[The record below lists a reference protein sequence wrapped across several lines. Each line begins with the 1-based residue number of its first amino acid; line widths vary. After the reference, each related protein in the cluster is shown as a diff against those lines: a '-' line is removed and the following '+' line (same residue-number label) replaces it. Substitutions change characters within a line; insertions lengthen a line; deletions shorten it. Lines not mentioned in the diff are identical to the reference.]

1 MFSYVMMSMLYAQ
14 EVQVSLDADQVIVG
28 IPTVLTVVATGFEES
43 PTPEIGDFTIQ
54 GRNRDTVQI
63 DFMGVEPM
71 VSRQTSIVNGRRSD
85 STFVRYAYRYRMV
98 AEKEGNF
105 QVPSIQVTQ
114 GNVSATSAPGTF
126 RVTEAPTSSEMAIAL
141 ELPEESVW
149 VGQTI
154 PLNVDLFI
162 QRDLADLNIVVPLF
176 DLFPVQAAQADG
188 VTQQHQL
195 STKNGVLTLP
205 VLQDVIEK
213 DGQGYT
219 RIRMM
224 AETTLTQSGK
234 ITVQPARVLANMV
247 VGQQRGFMGF
257 SQNRYQLFQAKD
269 QVRVL
274 DVRPLPLKNRPDSFS
289 GAVGESFSIQARA
302 NKTVVAVG
310 EPIPIELEIRG
321 KGTLDGLQLPDFL
334 ALGLDP
340 KQVETPSQTP
350 LGIIN
355 DDGAKVFSFSI
366 RLKDSGVREIPA
378 LDFAYFD
385 PIEGRYQHAYTQP
398 IALSVSGSNMVSSA
412 QVVST
417 TKSDSNAVASEQTEQ
432 SLSTS
437 QFDLS
442 WNDVDVARIS
452 ERTWWLGTVTVHLF
466 AILGWYWLGWRERTK
481 DLRDIKRVQKASVRE
496 LKSVL
501 HRAHSEPAAQVS
513 ADLNRALKEFGA
525 ENGVE
530 MSELMSSVEIECYH
544 PNAKHQPLSEGV
556 LQRIQAILPMVLCVM
571 AVCFGRDVNAE
582 EQNWAEQ
589 YAAVQ
594 SIDSAA
600 IKRQEMLQLQ
610 LQLKNAVTEEPKN
623 PMLWSNLGT
632 VSIQIP
638 DRGQAVYA
646 YQRAERL
653 GLHTSQMTQNQQALQ
668 DVLPSWGRKSE
679 MSGLSSGLGS
689 KSVRWVLW
697 NVLALVMGL
706 MWHRNRLVARV
717 SGVLWLVVMS
727 MNLVEILSDL
737 KPTAIVML
745 DTPIRSADHPQSPL
759 VQNEWLP
766 SGATVQ
772 IQQVQSDWT
781 QVQLNNGTTGWVS
794 SNDLSAL

>member
-1 MFSYVMMSMLYAQ
+1 MFAYAMMSMLYAQ
-14 EVQVSLDADQVIVG
+14 EVQVSLESDKVIVG
-28 IPTVLTVVATGFEES
+28 IPTILTVVATGFEES
-43 PTPEIGDFTIQ
+43 PTPEIGDFRIQ
-54 GRNRDTVQI
+54 GRNRDAVQL
-63 DFMGVEPM
+63 DFMGVDPM

-85 STFVRYAYRYRMV
+85 ATFVRYAYRYRMV
-98 AEKEGNF
+98 VEQEGNF

-114 GNVSATSAPGTF
+114 GSVSATSAPGTF

-141 ELPEESVW
+141 ELPEDSVW

-176 DLFPVQAAQADG
+176 DLFPVQPAQADG
-188 VTQQHQL
+188 VTQQHQM

-205 VLQDVIEK
+205 VVQDIIDK

-224 AETTLTQSGK
+224 AETTLNQSGK
-234 ITVQPARVLANMV
+234 VTVPPARVLANMV

-269 QVRVL
+269 QVRTL
-274 DVRPLPLKNRPDSFS
+274 DVRPLPLKDRPDSFS

-321 KGTLDGLQLPDFL
+321 KGSLDGLQLPDFM

-340 KQVETPSQTP
+340 KQVETPSQAP

-355 DDGAKVFSFSI
+355 EDGAKVFSFAI
-366 RLKDSGVREIPA
+366 RLKDPNVREIPV

-385 PIEGRYQHAYTQP
+385 PKEGRYQHAYTQP

-412 QVVST
+412 QVVSST
-417 TKSDSNAVASEQTEQ
+417 TVEKTVATSDQTVQ

-442 WNDVDVARIS
+442 WNDDARGVS
-452 ERTWWLGTVTVHLF
+452 DRTLWLGTALVHLLAVF
-466 AILGWYWLGWRERTK
+466 GWFWIGWRDRTK
-481 DLRDIKRVQKASVRE
+481 DLRDVKRVQKASVRE

-501 HRAHSEPAAQVS
+501 HRAQTEPAAQVS
-513 ADLNRALKEFGA
+513 ADLNRAMKGFGV
-525 ENGVE
+525 EHDVE
-530 MSELMSSVEIECYH
+530 MSELISSVEIECYH
-544 PNAKHQPLSEGV
+544 PNAKSQPLSPDV
-556 LQRIQAILPMVLCVM
+556 LQRIQTLLPLVFCML
-571 AVCFGRDVNAE
+571 AVFSSRHAVAE
-582 EQNWAEQ
+582 EANFAEQ
-589 YAAVQ
+589 YVMVQ
-594 SIDSAA
+594 SIESAVEQ
-600 IKRQEMLQLQ
+600 RQEMLQLQ
-610 LQLKNAVTEEPKN
+610 RQLKNAVQENPN
-623 PMLWSNLGT
+623 DPMLWSNLGT

-653 GLHTSQMTQNQQALQ
+653 GLQTSQIRQNQQALQ
-668 DVLPSWGRKSE
+668 NALPPWAQDSDGSAQATDVVSRP
-679 MSGLSSGLGS
+679 
-689 KSVRWVLW
+689 VRWMAW
-697 NVLALVMGL
+697 NFLALMVGL
-706 MWHRNRLVARV
+706 LWRRNRLVARV
-717 SGVLWLVVMS
+717 AAVLWLVVMG
-727 MNLVEILSDL
+727 MNVVEIISELT
-737 KPTAIVML
+737 PTAIVML

-794 SNDLSAL
+794 SNDLSPL